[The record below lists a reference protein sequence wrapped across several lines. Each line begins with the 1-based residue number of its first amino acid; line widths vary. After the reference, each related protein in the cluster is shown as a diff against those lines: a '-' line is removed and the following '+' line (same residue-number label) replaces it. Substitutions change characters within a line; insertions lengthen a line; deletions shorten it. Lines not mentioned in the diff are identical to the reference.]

1 MSDNL
6 QDKKNT
12 PLVDT
17 TECGKDRRWGERKTQ
32 SLALSK
38 AFRDCFV
45 DTMIAEG
52 WTREQAETLADDYH
66 VNTTWITKH
75 RATERCGETLW
86 FTRDAD
92 NRLKLW
98 QAWFCKDR
106 LCPMCNWRRA
116 LKYTAQVGQILQV
129 MMERKIA
136 GKPIFATFTMRNVKG
151 EDINQSFGDFAD
163 SFRRLMAYK
172 AVKTYCVGAIRTSEI
187 TYNAK
192 LDTYNTHIHCLMW
205 MSPMYFVGAKGRG
218 GYLSQAKWTE
228 LWQRAA
234 RLDYTPVVNV
244 KAVKPRTPTDRD
256 PTGLFGAVLET
267 AKYPIKPDAFRDL
280 TTQIWQETDSQRQAR
295 LERIKHLERG
305 MYRKRLISFFG
316 VFKDIR
322 KELQLDDPE
331 DDDLVHIETDET
343 PTTAVACDRYEYDP
357 KRHDYYWVEREA
369 LVDGVLR
376 DWHNVR
382 GTTGN

>member
-129 MMERKIA
+129 MMERKIT

-151 EDINQSFGDFAD
+151 EDINQSFSDFAD

-192 LDTYNTHIHCLMW
+192 SDTYNTHIHCLMW
-205 MSPMYFVGAKGRG
+205 MSARYYKTSGA
-218 GYLSQAKWTE
+218 YLSQAKWTE

-382 GTTGN
+382 G